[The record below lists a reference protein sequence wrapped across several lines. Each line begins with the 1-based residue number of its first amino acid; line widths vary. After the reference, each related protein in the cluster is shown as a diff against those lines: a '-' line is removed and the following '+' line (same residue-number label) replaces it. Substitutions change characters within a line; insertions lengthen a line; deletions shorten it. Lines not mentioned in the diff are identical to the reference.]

1 MNKSLKRI
9 LARYPML
16 YRIASYIKYLNNIL
30 KCWGLIK
37 KLSRFY
43 NLESYKDKRVIFNLV
58 RAETFRPLLFES
70 ALAIK
75 LSNLGANA
83 KVLYD
88 DGMLKHHD
96 TIGDRD
102 ILSQKDI
109 LLKSKMKGLLLNN
122 LPFYVKY
129 SELITKQEVENA
141 SIIAL
146 KMIESN
152 NFVYKNIDLKPYIVS
167 SVTRFFRSAPELIKY
182 ELPYEKALKESTENA
197 IISVIVASNVERIL
211 KPDIIV
217 TSHGIYTT
225 WGPFYEYFKRKGKRV
240 ITYDF
245 GGYKNNGVLFSQ
257 QGLVPNRCDDGFFK
271 YWNGKN
277 KENIGYI
284 EKTVSSLMN
293 KRFTNSFPDQESFM
307 AFTNSNE
314 VLPLSVK
321 IALQNN
327 KKLFALFPN
336 VEWDN
341 SLTKADGIFNSST
354 QWIIETIKFFEKQ
367 EDKVLVIRAH
377 PAEATSMKT
386 SKGVKYLIESTL
398 HRNVRSIRNLI
409 FIDSDY
415 QLSSYLLFRYIKAG
429 IVYNGT
435 IGLEMMYKNI
445 PVLIAGKAPYSKRG
459 FTVDFDSKEEY
470 FKYIDKTGEI
480 LLYQQNHRN
489 LLIKFLYF
497 YFVINEIPISFF
509 DEKKKGVLK
518 DKLSLK
524 DIIADKNLT
533 YIAETI
539 IGKHQFFQEWYINNK
554 QEELLNLNESFK
566 SGNG

>member
-1 MNKSLKRI
+1 MNKSLKHI

-16 YRIASYIKYLNNIL
+16 YRIVSYIKYSNNIL

-37 KLSRFY
+37 KLSKFY

-70 ALAIK
+70 TLAIK
-75 LSNLGANA
+75 LSNLGADA

-88 DGMLKHHD
+88 DGMLRHHD
-96 TIGDRD
+96 TIGIEDV
-102 ILSQKDI
+102 LVQKDI

-122 LPFYVKY
+122 LPFYLKY
-129 SELITKQEVENA
+129 SEIITKQEVKDV
-141 SIIAL
+141 STIAL
-146 KMIESN
+146 KIIKSN
-152 NFVYKNIDLKPYIVS
+152 NFVYEGIDLKSYIMS
-167 SVTRFFRSAPELIKY
+167 SVVRFFRSAADVVEDESNYK
-182 ELPYEKALKESTENA
+182 EVLKNCTENA
-197 IISVIVASNVERIL
+197 LISILTASKVL
-211 KPDIIV
+211 KKLDPDIIV

-240 ITYDF
+240 ITYGF

-257 QGLVPNRCDDGFFK
+257 QGLIASRYDDSFFK
-271 YWNGKN
+271 YWNSKN
-277 KENIGYI
+277 KENIIEYI
-284 EKTVSSLMN
+284 EKTVSSLMS
-293 KRFTNSFPDQESFM
+293 KRFINSFPDQEDFM
-307 AFTNSNE
+307 ALTNSNE
-314 VLPLSVK
+314 VLPPSVK
-321 IALQNN
+321 TALQSN

-341 SLTKADGIFNSST
+341 SLTEADRIFDSSA

-377 PAEATSMKT
+377 PAEAISMKT
-386 SKGVKYLIESTL
+386 SKGIKYLIESTF
-398 HRNVRSIRNLI
+398 HRNVKSIKNLI

-415 QLSSYLLFRYIKAG
+415 LLSSYLLFHYIKAG
-429 IVYNGT
+429 MVYNGT

-445 PVLIAGKAPYSKRG
+445 PVLIAGKAPYSEKG
-459 FTVDFDSKEEY
+459 FTIDFGLKEEY
-470 FKYIDKTGEI
+470 FRYIDKAKEI
-480 LLYQQNHRN
+480 LLCQQNHRD

-509 DEKKKGVLK
+509 DEKKKGALK

-524 DIIADKNLT
+524 DVIDDENLT

-539 IGKHQFFQEWYINNK
+539 VGKHPFFQEWYINQG
-554 QEELLNLNESFK
+554 QEELFNLK
-566 SGNG
+566 